1 MCTPKQFVFL
11 FPKCGY
17 NQQCSTYRPKQKRNT
32 AVINFMMLFSSILFK
47 SLTFT
52 QPKASCASKLSA
64 DGKEYQFCHKA
75 KELSS
80 YTLGQTLNLNNAG
93 SSVFLYTEAVQRSNL
108 TVQFSQATTFA
119 VFGLQ
124 VESQKITGTTINV
137 TIDFSIVT
145 GALVCLQCNLSVD
158 SSTLV
163 FSASGQKLSGIMT
176 TAGLFFQ
183 VSKSLL
189 QFRLNGIYQSGLVNS
204 IQREMTAFAL
214 QDSRMTCY
222 FYNDGDQTGNLAVEV
237 GAKTVLLASGFSIC
251 SNGIKDVAFA
261 SDPAFWTVSGSIGQ
275 NCITI
280 CESGFVTY
288 GLCLM
293 DLLNGVQSN
302 GQASCQNNFKFD
314 GKDCVCEAGYVLN
327 GTVCVNLV
335 GFLSETGQN
344 ITNINDIIDSNILVL
359 NNTINKEVS
368 KAEQNI
374 ANNKSNLL
382 TQIQINEQNL
392 TARILQ
398 MKLNGEK
405 TISDFIASLEAN
417 LQQNIST
424 LQDKVVSDNI
434 ALNKQITDANT
445 TFLETIS
452 SNEQLIDAHIK
463 RNMTF
468 IENMLPPMQNTVNN
482 SIYSVN
488 YLNKVQIDDNEDSTT
503 TEINRLNCYYGDCKI
518 YQGTIRGAGYCYGG
532 SYNGTYS
539 GTTDYCTSS
548 TYSVLKPGSC
558 KSFLNTSNSNNVKQ
572 NIYNYMLYC
581 CKPQGYWDKYSK
593 TCVRN
598 LS

>member
-1 MCTPKQFVFL
+1 M
-11 FPKCGY
+11 
-17 NQQCSTYRPKQKRNT
+17 SKQKRHSRITNP
-32 AVINFMMLFSSILFK
+32 MMMFSSILFK

-52 QPKASCASKLSA
+52 PPKASCASKLSA

-93 SSVFLYTEAVQRSNL
+93 SSVFLYTEAVQSSNL

-189 QFRLNGIYQSGLVNS
+189 QFRLNGLYQSGLVNS
-204 IQREMTAFAL
+204 IQREMAAFAL

-222 FYNDGDQTGNLAVEV
+222 FYNDGDQTGNLVAEV

-251 SNGIKDVAFA
+251 SNGIKDVASA

-275 NCITI
+275 NCLTI

-302 GQASCQNNFKFD
+302 GKASCQNSFEFD

-327 GTVCVNLV
+327 GTVCVDLV
-335 GFLSETGQN
+335 GYLSETTQN
-344 ITNINDIIDSNILVL
+344 ITNIGQDLDANIIAL
-359 NNTINKEVS
+359 NMLLAQQLS
-368 KAEQNI
+368 KAYENI
-374 ANNKSNLL
+374 KTNKSNLISK
-382 TQIQINEQNL
+382 IQNNE
-392 TARILQ
+392 
-398 MKLNGEK
+398 
-405 TISDFIASLEAN
+405 
-417 LQQNIST
+417 
-424 LQDKVVSDNI
+424 I
-434 ALNKQITDANT
+434 ALNASILAIKYNAEKKINELISLLSANMNTNISLLLDQLNKNYTALTKQIIDNNST
-445 TFLETIS
+445 LLSTIS
-452 SNEQLIDAHIK
+452 KNEQLIDDHIK
-463 RNMTF
+463 RNFTT
-468 IENMLPPMQNTVNN
+468 LQNSIPSIQDVLNDSIATVN
-482 SIYSVN
+482 ST
-488 YLNKVQIDDNEDSTT
+488 NKYQIERNEQKTT
-503 TEINRLNCYYGDCKI
+503 LEMNRLNCYYGECVLI
-518 YQGTIRGAGYCYGG
+518 NSTIRGAGYCAG
-532 SYNGTYS
+532 SQN
-539 GTTDYCTSS
+539 YCTSS
-548 TYSVLKPGSC
+548 TYSVLKPNSC
-558 KSFLNTSNSNNVKQ
+558 KSYLNTSNTNNVKQ

-581 CKPQGYWDKYSK
+581 CKPQGYWDGNSCER
-593 TCVRN
+593 TLV
-598 LS
+598 

>member
-1 MCTPKQFVFL
+1 MCTPKQFVFI

-17 NQQCSTYRPKQKRNT
+17 NQQQSIYRPKQKRNT
-32 AVINFMMLFSSILFK
+32 AVINFMMMFSSILFK

-75 KELSS
+75 KELSA

-163 FSASGQKLSGIMT
+163 FAASGQKLSGIMA
-176 TAGLFFQ
+176 TAGLFFL

-189 QFRLNGIYQSGLVNS
+189 QFRLDGIYQSGLVNS
-204 IQREMTAFAL
+204 VQREMAAFAL
-214 QDSRMTCY
+214 QDSRMTGY
-222 FYNDGDQTGNLAVEV
+222 FYHDGDQTGNLVVEV
-237 GAKTVLLASGFSIC
+237 GAKTVLFASGFSIC
-251 SNGIKDVAFA
+251 SNSAKDVVAL
-261 SDPAFWTVSGSIGQ
+261 SDPAFWIISGSVGQ
-275 NCITI
+275 NCATI

-288 GLCLM
+288 GLCLV

-302 GQASCQNNFKFD
+302 GQASCQNNFEFD
-314 GKDCVCEAGYVLN
+314 GQNCVCQPGYVLN
-327 GTVCVNLV
+327 GSVCVNLV
-335 GFLSETGQN
+335 GYLSETAQN
-344 ITNINDIIDSNILVL
+344 ITNINDNIDSNILAL

-374 ANNKSNLL
+374 ANNQSNLL
-382 TQIQINEQNL
+382 TQISINEQNL
-392 TARILQ
+392 TAGILQ
-398 MKLNGEK
+398 MKLKGEK
-405 TISDFIASLEAN
+405 TISDFMASLEAN
-417 LQQNIST
+417 LQQNISI
-424 LQDKVVSDNI
+424 LQDKIVSDNLV
-434 ALNKQITDANT
+434 LNKQITDANT

-463 RNMTF
+463 RNMTV
-468 IENMLPPMQNTVNN
+468 IEDMLPPMQNAVNN
-482 SIYSVN
+482 SIRNVN
-488 YLNKVQIDDNEDSTT
+488 YSNKVQIDDNEDSTT
-503 TEINRLNCYYGDCKI
+503 TEINRLNCYYGDCQLYKGI
-518 YQGTIRGAGYCYGG
+518 IRGAGYCYGG

-558 KSFLNTSNSNNVKQ
+558 KSFLNTSNTNNVKQ

-581 CKPQGYWDKYSK
+581 CKPQGYWDKYTE